1 MADNNH
7 LRLTWPD
14 IDNRLNEMFQVMG
27 WRTPVYGIPRG
38 GSIVAGL
45 LHARGANITEE
56 PDMAGVI
63 VDDIVDSGHTRDLWR
78 ERYPDV
84 PFKSLVDKRS
94 EDLLGTWVHFPWEH
108 SVETDMEDHIR
119 RIIQAIGDDP
129 SREGLL
135 ETPKRLVQSWNEIFS
150 GYSEDP
156 DIILKWFSSESD
168 EMVVLKGVEFWST
181 CEHHMLP
188 FFGKVSLAYIPEGH
202 VIGISKLA
210 RLVNCMARRLTIQ
223 EDLTMHIGKA
233 MDRHGVR
240 GVGVSIEAQHMCMMA
255 RGVRQESAVLKT
267 NYLSGL
273 FQDDPATRSEF
284 FQSIG

>member
-1 MADNNH
+1 
-7 LRLTWPD
+7 
-14 IDNRLNEMFQVMG
+14 
-27 WRTPVYGIPRG
+27 
-38 GSIVAGL
+38 
-45 LHARGANITEE
+45 
-56 PDMAGVI
+56 
-63 VDDIVDSGHTRDLWR
+63 
-78 ERYPDV
+78 
-84 PFKSLVDKRS
+84 
-94 EDLLGTWVHFPWEH
+94 
-108 SVETDMEDHIR
+108 
-119 RIIQAIGDDP
+119 
-129 SREGLL
+129 
-135 ETPKRLVQSWNEIFS
+135 
-150 GYSEDP
+150 
-156 DIILKWFSSESD
+156 
-168 EMVVLKGVEFWST
+168 
-181 CEHHMLP
+181 MLP